1 MKEKITKL
9 INVKSIVTIILTILF
24 FILAI
29 KKIVDANAVITI
41 YTTVIAFY
49 FGTQFEKKGAENNE
63 NNTELSKRTN
73 NQNKRHYGAFY
84 SVSTV
89 YLQ

>member
-9 INVKSIVTIILTILF
+9 INVKSIVTILLTILF

-29 KKIVDANAVITI
+29 KQIVDANAVITI

-49 FGTQFEKKGAENNE
+49 FGTQVDKKADFVHE
-63 NNTELSKRTN
+63 NNTALS
-73 NQNKRHYGAFY
+73 NK
-84 SVSTV
+84 
-89 YLQ
+89 